1 MVNIILMNIVIIGV
15 GYVGLVSGLAFAKTD
30 NNVQFLDVD
39 VSKIDDLKKKKA
51 PFFEPLLEEYLNDEK
66 INQSVSFH
74 SEYDDVDWDTAEI
87 IMVCVQTPTTV
98 ENEIDSSFL
107 NNVFKSLSDLINHQ
121 SIICIKS
128 TIHPEAIQEILNN
141 SGLND
146 EDIVFNPEFLREG
159 QAFNDFFNPDRVIIG
174 AVNKRN
180 AERVAELY
188 KNLDTDLVL
197 TDPISSQL
205 IKYLSNA
212 YLPLRLSFVNEASQ
226 IIKKLGGNLSQ
237 TLQGIGLDSRIGN
250 NYFRPS
256 PGWGGSCFPKDV
268 TEINSIIKANNLT
281 TPLISNINESNKQH
295 QNWFSNYLIKQI
307 QEKNLDSICLVGL
320 AFKEDTDDTRYS
332 PTISIYKNLK
342 LHKKNVYIY
351 DFSNTEDD
359 SFDIRQSFA
368 ENSLIVE
375 MYPLSDENQT
385 KITKEINKLKNYDY
399 LKFWE

>member
-74 SEYDDVDWDTAEI
+74 CEYDDVDWDTAEI
-87 IMVCVQTPTTV
+87 IMICVQTPTTL

-107 NNVFKSLSDLINHQ
+107 NNVFKSLSDLINDQ

-128 TIHPEAIQEILNN
+128 TIHPEAIQEILDNSSLNN
-141 SGLND
+141 

-320 AFKEDTDDTRYS
+320 SFKENTDDTRYS

>member
-30 NNVQFLDVD
+30 NNVQFLDLD

-87 IMVCVQTPTTV
+87 IMVCVQTPTTI

-107 NNVFKSLSDLINHQ
+107 NNVFKSLSDLTNDQ

-128 TIHPEAIQEILNN
+128 TIHPEAIQEILDNSSLNN
-141 SGLND
+141 

-159 QAFNDFFNPDRVIIG
+159 QAFNDFFNPDRVVIG

-188 KNLDTDLVL
+188 KNLDTELIL

-237 TLQGIGLDSRIGN
+237 TLLGIGLDSRIGN

-307 QEKNLDSICLVGL
+307 QEKNLDSICLIGL

-332 PTISIYKNLK
+332 PTISIYENLK
-342 LHKKNVYIY
+342 LLKKNVYIF

-385 KITKEINKLKNYDY
+385 KITKEINKLENYDY

>member
-1 MVNIILMNIVIIGV
+1 MNIVIIGV

-30 NNVQFLDVD
+30 NNVQFLDLD

-87 IMVCVQTPTTV
+87 IMVCVQTPTTI

-107 NNVFKSLSDLINHQ
+107 NNVFKSLSDLTNDQ

-159 QAFNDFFNPDRVIIG
+159 QAFNDFFNPDRVVIG

-188 KNLDTDLVL
+188 KNLDTELIL

-237 TLQGIGLDSRIGN
+237 TLLGIGLDSRIGN
-250 NYFRPS
+250 DYFRPS

-295 QNWFSNYLIKQI
+295 QNWFSNYLIKKI
-307 QEKNLDSICLVGL
+307 QEKNLDSICLIGL

-332 PTISIYKNLK
+332 PTISIYENLK
-342 LHKKNVYIY
+342 LLKKNVYIY

-385 KITKEINKLKNYDY
+385 KITKEINKLENYDY

>member
-74 SEYDDVDWDTAEI
+74 CEYDDVDWDTAEI

-237 TLQGIGLDSRIGN
+237 TLLGIGLDSRIGN

-268 TEINSIIKANNLT
+268 TEINSIIKANNLN

-332 PTISIYKNLK
+332 PTISIYENLK

>member
-30 NNVQFLDVD
+30 NNVQFLDLD

-87 IMVCVQTPTTV
+87 IMVCVQTPTTI

-107 NNVFKSLSDLINHQ
+107 NNVFKSLSDLTNDQ

-128 TIHPEAIQEILNN
+128 TIHPEAIQEILDNSSFNN
-141 SGLND
+141 

-159 QAFNDFFNPDRVIIG
+159 QAFNDFFNPDRVVIG

-188 KNLDTDLVL
+188 KNLDTELIL

-237 TLQGIGLDSRIGN
+237 TLLGIGLDSRIGN

-307 QEKNLDSICLVGL
+307 QEKNLDSICLIGL

-332 PTISIYKNLK
+332 PTISIYENLK
-342 LHKKNVYIY
+342 LLKKNVYIF

-385 KITKEINKLKNYDY
+385 KTTKEINKLENYDY

>member
-1 MVNIILMNIVIIGV
+1 MNIVIIGV

-30 NNVQFLDVD
+30 NNVQFLDLD

-87 IMVCVQTPTTV
+87 IMVCVQTPTTI

-107 NNVFKSLSDLINHQ
+107 NNVFKSLSDLTNDQ

-128 TIHPEAIQEILNN
+128 TIHPEAIQEILDNSSLNN
-141 SGLND
+141 

-159 QAFNDFFNPDRVIIG
+159 QAFNDFFNPDRVVIG

-188 KNLDTDLVL
+188 KNLDTELIL

-237 TLQGIGLDSRIGN
+237 TLLGIGLDSRIGN

-307 QEKNLDSICLVGL
+307 QEKNLDSICLIGL

-332 PTISIYKNLK
+332 PTISIYENLK
-342 LHKKNVYIY
+342 LLKKNVYIF

-359 SFDIRQSFA
+359 SYDIRQSFA

-385 KITKEINKLKNYDY
+385 KITKEINKLENYDY

>member
-30 NNVQFLDVD
+30 NNVQFLDLD

-74 SEYDDVDWDTAEI
+74 SEYDDVDWDTTEI
-87 IMVCVQTPTTV
+87 IMVCVQTPTTI

-107 NNVFKSLSDLINHQ
+107 NNVFKSLSDLTNDQ

-128 TIHPEAIQEILNN
+128 TIHPEAIQEILDNSSFNN
-141 SGLND
+141 

-159 QAFNDFFNPDRVIIG
+159 QAFNDFFNPDRVVIG

-188 KNLDTDLVL
+188 KNLDTELIL

-237 TLQGIGLDSRIGN
+237 TLLGIGLDSRIGN

-307 QEKNLDSICLVGL
+307 QEKNLDSICLIGL

-332 PTISIYKNLK
+332 PTISIYENLK
-342 LHKKNVYIY
+342 LLKKNVYIF

-385 KITKEINKLKNYDY
+385 KTTKEINKLENYDY

>member
-30 NNVQFLDVD
+30 NNVQFLDLD

-87 IMVCVQTPTTV
+87 IMVCVQTPTTI
-98 ENEIDSSFL
+98 ENKIDSSFL
-107 NNVFKSLSDLINHQ
+107 NNVFKSLSDLTNDQ

-128 TIHPEAIQEILNN
+128 TIHPEAIQEILDNSSLNN
-141 SGLND
+141 

-159 QAFNDFFNPDRVIIG
+159 QAFNDFFNPDRVVIG

-188 KNLDTDLVL
+188 KNLDTELIL

-237 TLQGIGLDSRIGN
+237 TLLGIGLDSRIGN

-295 QNWFSNYLIKQI
+295 QNWFSNYLIKKI
-307 QEKNLDSICLVGL
+307 QEKNLDSICLIGL

-332 PTISIYKNLK
+332 PTISIYENLK
-342 LHKKNVYIY
+342 LLKKNVYIY

-385 KITKEINKLKNYDY
+385 KITKEINKLENYDY

>member
-30 NNVQFLDVD
+30 NNVQFLDLD
-39 VSKIDDLKKKKA
+39 ISKIDDLKKKKA

-87 IMVCVQTPTTV
+87 IMVCVQTPTTI
-98 ENEIDSSFL
+98 ENKIDSSFL
-107 NNVFKSLSDLINHQ
+107 NNVFKSLSDLTNDQ

-128 TIHPEAIQEILNN
+128 TIHPEAIQEILDNSSLNN
-141 SGLND
+141 

-159 QAFNDFFNPDRVIIG
+159 QAFNDFFNPDRVVIG

-188 KNLDTDLVL
+188 KNLDTELIL

-237 TLQGIGLDSRIGN
+237 TLLGIGLDSRIGN

-295 QNWFSNYLIKQI
+295 QNWFSNYLIKKI
-307 QEKNLDSICLVGL
+307 QEKNLDSICLIGL

-332 PTISIYKNLK
+332 PTISIYENLK
-342 LHKKNVYIY
+342 LLKKNVYIY

-385 KITKEINKLKNYDY
+385 KITKEINKLENYDY